1 MQFEQA
7 DIFTFQIIYGRL
19 SVEKFVPRGDVGM
32 KIQSE
37 TSIPAAFS
45 VDKIIDVYYI
55 VLTPYKMEHNNPV
68 VCFNY
73 WQLLYLDQGQYTCS
87 IDGELITFKAGQVLL
102 CAPGGKRYVV
112 AQEDARVAYISFRCT
127 SNKMSELKDKIIP
140 LNAEQRHLVSRI
152 FSIGIKRFVDIPDHD
167 QFYGQQIMKGTTD
180 AELQTMKNSLELL
193 LIELA
198 DSLQDKHSAPIADNL
213 ANYYSKQ
220 FTKIELYMQQHITAT
235 LTIQR
240 LSEDTGFS
248 PSTIK
253 RVFHYCVGMGAIHYF
268 NHLKI
273 KEAQRLICQTDSS
286 MTQISDTLGFS
297 SIHYFSRI
305 FKSMT
310 GMTPSQYGRT
320 IMKQE

>member
-68 VCFNY
+68 
-73 WQLLYLDQGQYTCS
+73 
-87 IDGELITFKAGQVLL
+87 
-102 CAPGGKRYVV
+102 
-112 AQEDARVAYISFRCT
+112 
-127 SNKMSELKDKIIP
+127 
-140 LNAEQRHLVSRI
+140 VSRI

-220 FTKIELYMQQHITAT
+220 FTKIERYMQQHITAT

-253 RVFHYCVGMGAIHYF
+253 RVFHYCVVMGAIHYF
-268 NHLKI
+268 NHMKI

-286 MTQISDTLGFS
+286 ITQISDTLGFS
-297 SIHYFSRI
+297 SIHYFSRF